1 MVIMALAM
9 VDMEGT
15 VDGEDMVDTPDMV
28 LAMVDMVDT
37 GEERRG
43 MPMPNQLL
51 MLYPMLTLTLMPT
64 IVTMVLA
71 MVDMGVMVDTED
83 MVDMVLGM
91 VDIEVMVDMVSG
103 VEKRGT
109 LMLSQLLMQML
120 MLMPMLTTDITD
132 MAVDGEA
139 MEDGE
144 DMVAFTDLMAMDT
157 GERNKR
163 YSPQKW

>member
-1 MVIMALAM
+1 MVLGM
-9 VDMEGT
+9 VDMG
-15 VDGEDMVDTPDMV
+15 DMEDMVSGV
-28 LAMVDMVDT
+28 
-37 GEERRG
+37 EKRG

-51 MLYPMLTLTLMPT
+51 MLMLMLLLMLTPT
-64 IVTMVLA
+64 MVTMVLA
-71 MVDMGVMVDTED
+71 MVDMEVIVDMED
-83 MVDMVLGM
+83 MVDMVLAM

-120 MLMPMLTTDITD
+120 MLMPMLITDTTD
-132 MAVDGEA
+132 MAVDAEA

>member
-1 MVIMALAM
+1 MGMADMVLGM
-9 VDMEGT
+9 VDME
-15 VDGEDMVDTPDMV
+15 DMEDMVSGV
-28 LAMVDMVDT
+28 
-37 GEERRG
+37 EKRG
-43 MPMPNQLL
+43 MLMPNQLL
-51 MLYPMLTLTLMPT
+51 LLMLMLLLMLTPT
-64 IVTMVLA
+64 MVTMVLA
-71 MVDMGVMVDTED
+71 MVDMEVMVDTED

-109 LMLSQLLMQML
+109 LMLSQLLMQMQML
-120 MLMPMLTTDITD
+120 MLMLTTDITD